1 MQRPAASGP
10 AGFEDPIPPPP
21 RPIEYADV
29 DARGWWLSVLAGLAL
44 TAIGIWMV
52 ANPFRSVSVLA
63 LLVGISLIVSGIVE
77 ILARGGSE
85 ELGWPAWIA
94 GGLLAAAGILV
105 LAWPDITLW
114 AVAVVVGASLIVAG
128 LLGAVIAATHRDRPR
143 WVAELALSAL
153 SFVVG
158 LAVLTW
164 PDATL
169 VVLAVFM
176 GARAIGIGLLA
187 IAIGWQ
193 AHHLAS

>member
-1 MQRPAASGP
+1 
-10 AGFEDPIPPPP
+10 
-21 RPIEYADV
+21 
-29 DARGWWLSVLAGLAL
+29 
-44 TAIGIWMV
+44 
-52 ANPFRSVSVLA
+52 VSVLA